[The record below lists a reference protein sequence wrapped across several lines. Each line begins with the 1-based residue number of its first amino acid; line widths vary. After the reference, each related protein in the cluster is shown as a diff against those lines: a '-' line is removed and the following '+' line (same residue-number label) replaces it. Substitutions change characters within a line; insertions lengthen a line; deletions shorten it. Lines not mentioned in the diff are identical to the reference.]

1 MLSRV
6 ADSIYWMSRYV
17 ERAENIARFINVNW
31 GLMLDMPAE
40 GEQPQW
46 LPLVQVTGDLERF
59 TERYGAATKDNVIQ
73 FLVFDTA
80 YENSVLSCL
89 AAARENART
98 VREIIPTDIWEHINT
113 FYLDV
118 KDTISHTQVS
128 ELTQDFFRGIIKES
142 YAFIGMSMTTMT
154 HDECWHFCR
163 VGRMLERAD
172 KTSRILDVKYF
183 YLLPEPSAV
192 GTAIDNIQ
200 WSALLR
206 SASALQM
213 YRQRYGRISPEN
225 VVEYLLLD
233 RHFPRSVR
241 YCVGRVQDSVH
252 AITGQP
258 MGTFS
263 NEAER
268 RCGLLHSELSYAQV
282 SEIIHTGL
290 HEFIDATQ
298 VKLNRVGDAIFDTFF
313 AMRSLEGIAASAP
326 ALLLQKQRQ

>member
-6 ADSIYWMSRYV
+6 AESIYWMSRYI
-17 ERAENIARFINVNW
+17 ERAESIARFINVNW
-31 GLMLDMPAE
+31 GLMLDLPAE

-46 LPLVQVTGDLERF
+46 MPLVQVTADTERF
-59 TERYGAATKDNVIQ
+59 VEKYGEATKENVIQ
-73 FLVFDTA
+73 FLTFDLE

-98 VREIIPTDIWEHINT
+98 VREIIATDIWEHVNT
-113 FYLDV
+113 FYLSV
-118 KDTISHTQVS
+118 KDTAARVRV
-128 ELTQDFFRGIIKES
+128 EDLTQDFFADIIKQS
-142 YAFIGMSMTTMT
+142 YAFIGMTMTTMT

-183 YLLPEPSAV
+183 YLLPDPSAV
-192 GTAIDNIQ
+192 GTAQDNIQ

-213 YRQRYGRISPEN
+213 YRQKFGRIAPPN

-233 RHFPRSVR
+233 REFPRSVR
-241 YCVGRVQDSVH
+241 YCVGRVQDSIH
-252 AITGQP
+252 AITGMP
-258 MGTFS
+258 LGTFS

-268 RCGLLHSELSYAQV
+268 RCGLLHSELSYARV
-282 SEIIHTGL
+282 NEIITMGL

-298 VKLNRVGDAIFDTFF
+298 GKLNNVGDAIYDTFF
-313 AMRSLEGIAASAP
+313 AMRSVENIYAP
-326 ALLLQKQRQ
+326 YLQQQRQ